1 VDRGVRDPVARVGG
15 PELGARDLDV
25 ARQPGR
31 QPPGGL
37 PRRQLDRL
45 HVDAGVGEALRH
57 RLETAD
63 RPAELHPQLG
73 GYPALFLSVAVITV
87 LGSAFVW
94 KIRSVP

>member
-1 VDRGVRDPVARVGG
+1 LAVASSVPQGQ
-15 PELGARDLDV
+15 A
-25 ARQPGR
+25 GR

-37 PRRQLDRL
+37 PRRQPGRL
-45 HVDAGVGEALRH
+45 HVGVGVGEVLRH

-73 GYPALFLSVAVITV
+73 GYPALFLSVAVIAV